1 VFKFTQKKLTLIHFL
16 IVVYFITV
24 LLFGKSFTKLQVIG
38 PLYFHD
44 LCLAGIVLLSLSFQS
59 RIKIPSYSILFML
72 VIAGLYLIIDLI
84 RLRNEGVYILLAVRQ
99 FSLFL
104 YLLCALLIFGSQVK
118 NWTDGLKAVSLIKQ
132 IGRWAI
138 YAQCVYL
145 IYGFFFVPGFS
156 VFEKNDYNYF
166 TPLVVMGII
175 TFCAEAISSK
185 QNNFLKIIKF
195 AGGVT
200 LSLTLGHSS
209 AFLAVFVILMFYA
222 YVKIRPIQRLFSFI
236 FIILA
241 VVMLFF
247 LPQFTDANASW
258 RLLFWKHIMV
268 RSFTDGYFIFG
279 HGFGKAYMTYDYAV
293 YMDKVL
299 HSKIMLD
306 EFYPMARYLNPPHN
320 SILTL
325 VFHIG
330 LIPALLFFTPLRLLF
345 RQLFLRKESKDANVM
360 FLVLS
365 VCGCL
370 VWISFNVILELPHT
384 AVYFWLVYLTT
395 IFYLKNRP
403 TDINVK
409 Q

>member
-1 VFKFTQKKLTLIHFL
+1 MFKFTQKKLTLIHLL

-24 LLFGKSFTKLQVIG
+24 LLFGKSFTKLQVVG
-38 PLYFHD
+38 PLYLHD
-44 LCLAGIVLLSLSFQS
+44 LCLGGIVLLSLSFQS
-59 RIKIPSYSILFML
+59 RIKIHSYSILLML
-72 VIAGLYLIIDLI
+72 AIAGLYFIIDLI
-84 RLRNEGVYILLAVRQ
+84 RLRNDGVYLLLAVRQ

-118 NWTDGLKAVSLIKQ
+118 NWTEGLNAVSLIRQ

-145 IYGFFFVPGFS
+145 SYGFFFVPGFS

-175 TFCAEAISSK
+175 TFCADAISSAK
-185 QNNFLKIIKF
+185 SNFLKIIKF
-195 AGGVT
+195 AGGLT

-209 AFLAVFVILMFYA
+209 AFLAVFVILMFYS
-222 YVKIRPIQRLFSFI
+222 YIKIRPIQRLFSFV

-247 LPQFTDANASW
+247 FPQFTDANANW
-258 RLLFWKHIMV
+258 RVLFWKHIMV

-279 HGFGKAYMTYDYAV
+279 HGFGKAYMTYEYAL
-293 YMDKVL
+293 YINEVL

-306 EFYPMARYLNPPHN
+306 EFYPMSRYLNPPHN

-325 VFHIG
+325 VFHLG
-330 LIPALLFFTPLRLLF
+330 LIPALLFFTPLRRLLK
-345 RQLFLRKESKDANVM
+345 QLFLRKEPGDRNVM
-360 FLVLS
+360 FLILS

-384 AVYFWLVYLTT
+384 AIYFWLVYFTT
-395 IFYLKNRP
+395 VFYLKNRP
-403 TDINVK
+403 IDANVK
-409 Q
+409 